1 MSIRRFIILFL
12 AVCCTAT
19 RVAGE
24 EDVKFY
30 FRTLGIQQGLS
41 NQLVNAVVKDSC
53 GFVWVGTADGLN
65 RYDGRRFRVFRH
77 EPDNPHSLS
86 TSWVNCLYM
95 ARDGRMLVGT
105 ERGVN
110 VYDPEKEHFTMLSAV
125 NDTRNLLGNLRIRC
139 FCEDA
144 KGMLWIGTLDGLL
157 CFDPRSSRI
166 AFYKINF
173 HDHDKMHNEIR
184 SLCEDADGRMWV
196 GTFDGLYRRNSDG
209 AGLFEPV
216 SLREVPGGD
225 PAGQA
230 GNMLV
235 SGLYIAPQTPNLLYA
250 ATSAGFRIRD
260 MQTGEVR
267 VFDTSNSALGG
278 NDVRAVGPY
287 DDTHLL
293 VATGGGLSVFDT
305 RTERLTNYTNSLTDP
320 TSLPTHTI
328 THLFQDDNGIIWIG
342 TTYGLACCNRYRRPI
357 DLHYID
363 TVDPHGNIT
372 RETVTDL
379 AVLPDADEIWIGT
392 NNGLRRYSSDMR
404 LLRRYTTADSPL
416 PHNNIKRILIDSRG
430 VMWIGTNNGVVY
442 TDRNRR
448 EFRRVVTP
456 KDDFA
461 FKYVY
466 DIKEDCDGDIIVN
479 ISSGICFIRP
489 TRDASGE
496 IEHLDFE
503 TLYIDNLLSTYNSDV
518 PYFEPDRRGNIWIGS
533 LSDGLFRYDKER
545 RTVAQYRNE
554 PSNRTSIASDRI
566 YSIHA
571 DALNRIWVGTDLG
584 LCRYDEKNDRFERI
598 DACSEFAIRTIVSDR
613 SNRLWIASSNRLV
626 MFDYELDYKIGC
638 DLSQELGMNDIEYNS
653 VCTVGGRI
661 YLGGYG
667 GYIDFDSDD
676 IEVDM
681 RRYPVRLT
689 SFAIHDSVVT
699 PDSRRD
705 GRIVLDRSVTLC
717 DRIRLRHDENF
728 FRVDFALLNY
738 TFGNGNRYVYMLEG
752 YDKSPQT
759 TDDTHPYALYS
770 HIPPGRYTFRVDAA
784 NSDDIGSGNRVQM
797 EIVIRPAWYHSTA
810 ARIGYVVLLVAVCG
824 LAVHLIRMR
833 IRLSR
838 KLKQEIMRRE
848 RHDEINSTKMAF
860 FTNISHEFKTPLTLI
875 LGPIETL
882 LDAADESQRK
892 LLLVMKHNAERLLR
906 LINEIMDLRKIDN
919 DRLQVDSS
927 MGDIVAFSR
936 KIFELFSDHALRRHI
951 DYAFESHPF
960 CINALFDCDKVE
972 KIVYNLLSNAF
983 KFTPDGGS
991 IRLRIETDE
1000 EEGHDI
1006 IRLTVSDTGCGIA
1019 AGELPRIFDRF
1030 YQTANRPHEQAE
1042 GSGIGL
1048 TLTRDYARLHG
1059 GDVAVESVP
1068 GSGSRFVVTLPY
1080 RTAAEF
1086 SPAADAENDLSE
1098 QPAKPHDSRLKIV
1111 VVEDNEEM
1119 RDFLRSTLED
1129 TYNVTTAHDGRLGLE
1144 AIRRTVP
1151 DLIISDLMMP
1161 HMDGFELCRCVRD
1174 DAQTSHIPFI
1184 MLTAKNNEADI
1195 RTSYDCGAD
1204 IFLTKPFSVKTLRTR
1219 IEALIES
1226 RAKLQKLY
1234 RRKILSTPSDI
1245 EVESENDKFIL
1256 RVVRIVEENLEN
1268 PDFNVSML
1276 CDALGH
1282 SYLSVYRK
1290 VKALTGDTVNDFI
1303 RAVKLKRAAQYLRSG
1318 ELRTSEILYKSGF
1331 NSHSYF
1337 TKCFKKYFGMT
1348 PKEYME
1354 RSQSGRDDLPG
1365 PEE

>member
-1 MSIRRFIILFL
+1 MSIRRFILLLL
-12 AVCCTAT
+12 AACGFVTKA
-19 RVAGE
+19 AGE
-24 EDVKFY
+24 EQTQFY

-41 NQLVNAVVKDSC
+41 NQMVNAVVKDSC

-65 RYDGRRFRVFRH
+65 RYDGMRFRVFRH
-77 EPDNPHSLS
+77 EPDNPRSLS

-95 ARDGRMLVGT
+95 TRDGRMLVGT

-110 VYDPEKEHFTMLSAV
+110 LYDPEKENFTMLSAV

-139 FCEDA
+139 FCEDS

-184 SLCEDADGRMWV
+184 SLCEDAEGRMWV
-196 GTFDGLYRRNSDG
+196 GTFDGLYCRSSDG

-216 SLREVPGGD
+216 SLRAASDVGT
-225 PAGQA
+225 A

-235 SGLYIAPQTPNLLYA
+235 SGLYIAPQTPHLLYA
-250 ATSAGFRIRD
+250 ATSAGLRIRD
-260 MQTGEVR
+260 MKTGAVR
-267 VFDTSNSALGG
+267 TFDTSNSALGG
-278 NDVRAVGPY
+278 NDARAVGPY
-287 DDTHLL
+287 DDTRLL
-293 VATGGGLSVFDT
+293 VATGGGLSVFNT

-328 THLFQDDNGIIWIG
+328 TNLFQDDSGIIWIG

-416 PHNNIKRILIDSRG
+416 PHNNIKRILVDSRG

-442 TDRNRR
+442 TDRSRR
-448 EFRRVVTP
+448 EFRRVATP

-466 DIKEDCDGDIIVN
+466 DIKEDGDGDIIVN

-489 TRDASGE
+489 TRDAAGE
-496 IEHLDFE
+496 IERLDFE

-518 PYFEPDRRGNIWIGS
+518 PYFEPDKHGNIWIGS
-533 LSDGLFRYDKER
+533 LSDGIFRYDKER

-554 PSNRTSIASDRI
+554 PSNPASIASNRI

-571 DALNRIWVGTDLG
+571 DALDRIWVGTDLG
-584 LCRYDEKNDRFERI
+584 LCRYDEKTDGFERI

-638 DLSQELGMNDIEYNS
+638 DISQELNMNDIEYNS
-653 VCTVGGRI
+653 VCTVGDRI

-667 GYIDFDSDD
+667 GYLDFDSGD
-676 IEVDM
+676 IELDM

-689 SFAIHDSVVT
+689 AFEVHDKAVA
-699 PDSRRD
+699 PDSHCGD
-705 GRIVLDRSVTLC
+705 RIVLDRSVTLC

-728 FRVDFALLNY
+728 FRIDFALLNY
-738 TFGNGNRYVYMLEG
+738 TFGTGNTYTYMLEG

-759 TDDTHPYALYS
+759 TDDTHPYARYS
-770 HIPPGRYTFRVDAA
+770 HIPPGRYTFRVDAV
-784 NSDDIGSGNRVQM
+784 NSDDIRSENSAQV

-810 ARIGYVVLLVAVCG
+810 ARIGYVALFAGICA

-838 KLKQEIMRRE
+838 ELKQEIMRRE
-848 RHDEINSTKMAF
+848 RYDEVNRTKMAF

-882 LDAADESQRK
+882 LDTADETQRK

-906 LINEIMDLRKIDN
+906 LINQIMDLRKIDN
-919 DRLQVDSS
+919 DRIAINSS

-951 DYAFESHPF
+951 DYTFESHPF

-991 IRLRIETDE
+991 IRLRIETDDQ
-1000 EEGHDI
+1000 EGRDI
-1006 IRLTVSDTGCGIA
+1006 VRLTVSDTGCGIA
-1019 AGELPRIFDRF
+1019 AADLPHIFDRF
-1030 YQTANRPHEQAE
+1030 YQTGNRPHEQAE

-1080 RTAAEF
+1080 RNAPEF
-1086 SPAADAENDLSE
+1086 SPAGTADGPEATSKPNDN
-1098 QPAKPHDSRLKIV
+1098 RLKIV

-1119 RDFLRSTLED
+1119 RDFLRSTLD
-1129 TYNVTTAHDGRLGLE
+1129 GTYNVTTARDGRHGLE
-1144 AIRRTVP
+1144 TIRNVVP

-1174 DAQTSHIPFI
+1174 DMQLSHIPFI

-1195 RTSYDCGAD
+1195 RAGYDCGAD

-1219 IEALIES
+1219 VEALIES
-1226 RAKLQKLY
+1226 RAKLQRLY
-1234 RRKILSTPSDI
+1234 RKKILSTPSDI

-1256 RVVRIVEENLEN
+1256 RVVRIIEENLEN
-1268 PDFNVSML
+1268 PDFNVSTL
-1276 CDALGH
+1276 CDALGL

-1303 RAVKLKRAAQYLRSG
+1303 RAVKLKRAAQYLRAG

-1354 RSQSGRDDLPG
+1354 RAQSGRDDLPE

>member
-1 MSIRRFIILFL
+1 MSIRRFIILLL
-12 AVCCTAT
+12 AALSVTASA
-19 RVAGE
+19 AGE
-24 EDVKFY
+24 EEARFY

-41 NQLVNAVVKDSC
+41 NQMVNATVKDSC

-65 RYDGRRFRVFRH
+65 RYDGMRFRVFRH
-77 EPDNPHSLS
+77 EPDNPNSLS
-86 TSWVNCLYM
+86 TSWVNCLYIT
-95 ARDGRMLVGT
+95 RDGRMLVGT

-110 VYDPEKEHFTMLSAV
+110 VYDPEKENFTMLSAV
-125 NDTRNLLGNLRIRC
+125 NDTRNLLGNLRVRC
-139 FCEDA
+139 FCEDS

-157 CFDPRSSRI
+157 CFDTANSRI

-184 SLCEDADGRMWV
+184 SLCEDAEGRMWI
-196 GTFDGLYRRNSDG
+196 GTFDGLYRRNADG

-216 SLREVPGGD
+216 SLNDPHDSGSGD
-225 PAGQA
+225 
-230 GNMLV
+230 NMLV
-235 SGLYIAPQTPNLLYA
+235 SGLYIAPQSPNLLCI

-260 MQTGEVR
+260 LSTGRIR

-293 VATGGGLSVFDT
+293 VATGGGLSVFNT

-320 TSLPTHTI
+320 TSLPTHTVNN
-328 THLFQDDNGIIWIG
+328 LFQDDSGIIWIG

-357 DLHYID
+357 DLHYIN
-363 TVDPHGNIT
+363 TVDRHGNIT

-379 AVLPDADEIWIGT
+379 AVLPDAGEIWIGT
-392 NNGLRRYSSDMR
+392 NNGLRRYTSDMR
-404 LLRRYTTADSPL
+404 LLRHYTTADSPL
-416 PHNNIKRILIDSRG
+416 PHNNIKRLLIDSRG

-442 TDRNRR
+442 MDRSRR
-448 EFRRVVTP
+448 EFRHVVTP
-456 KDDFA
+456 KNDFA

-466 DIKEDCDGDIIVN
+466 DMKEDTDGDIIVN
-479 ISSGICFIRP
+479 ISSGVCFIRP
-489 TRDASGE
+489 TRSQSGDVE
-496 IEHLDFE
+496 RLDFE

-518 PYFEPDRRGNIWIGS
+518 PYFEPDKCGNIWIGS
-533 LSDGLFRYDKER
+533 LSDGIFRYDKHK
-545 RTVAQYRNE
+545 RTVTQYRNE
-554 PSNRTSIASDRI
+554 PSNRTSISSNRI

-571 DALNRIWVGTDLG
+571 DALNRVWVGTDLG
-584 LCRYDEKNDRFERI
+584 LCRYDEKADCFERI
-598 DACSEFAIRTIVSDR
+598 AACSNLAIRTIVSDR

-638 DLSQELGMNDIEYNS
+638 DLSQELNMNDIEYNS
-653 VCTVGGRI
+653 VCTVGDRI
-661 YLGGYG
+661 YLGGCG
-667 GYIDFDSDD
+667 GYLDFDSND

-689 SFAIHDSVVT
+689 SFEIHDSVVT
-699 PDSRRD
+699 PDTRRS
-705 GRIVLDRSVTLC
+705 GRTVLDRSVTLC

-728 FRVDFALLNY
+728 FRIDFAMLNY
-738 TFGNGNRYVYMLEG
+738 TFGSGNTYTYMLEG

-759 TDDTHPYALYS
+759 TDDSHPYALYS

-784 NSDDIGSGNRVQM
+784 NSDGIHSGNQAAM
-797 EIVIRPAWYHSTA
+797 QIVIRPAWYHSTA
-810 ARIGYVVLLVAVCG
+810 ARIGCIVLLAGICA

-838 KLKQEIMRRE
+838 ELKQEIMRRE
-848 RHDEINSTKMAF
+848 RYDEINRTKMAF

-882 LDAADESQRK
+882 LDTADEAQHK
-892 LLLVMKHNAERLLR
+892 MLMVMKHNAERLLR
-906 LINEIMDLRKIDN
+906 LINQIMDLRKIDN
-919 DRLQVDSS
+919 DRMQVNSS

-936 KIFELFSDHALRRHI
+936 EIFDLFSDHAARRHI
-951 DYAFESHPF
+951 DYTFESHPF
-960 CINALFDCDKVE
+960 CINSLFDCDKVE

-1000 EEGHDI
+1000 QDAHDI
-1006 IRLTVSDTGCGIA
+1006 IRLIVSDTGCGIA
-1019 AGELPRIFDRF
+1019 AEELPRIFDRF
-1030 YQTANRPHEQAE
+1030 YQTDNRPHEQAE

-1059 GDVAVESVP
+1059 GDVEVESTP
-1068 GSGSRFVVTLPY
+1068 GSGSRFIVTLPY
-1080 RTAAEF
+1080 RNASDVCGTVSE
-1086 SPAADAENDLSE
+1086 ADMSE
-1098 QPAKPHDSRLKIV
+1098 QTPRPDDNRPKIV

-1119 RDFLRSTLED
+1119 RDFLRTTLDSTYD
-1129 TYNVTTAHDGRLGLE
+1129 VTTARDGRLGLE
-1144 AIRRTVP
+1144 TIRRTVP

-1195 RTSYDCGAD
+1195 QTSYDCGAD
-1204 IFLTKPFSVKTLRTR
+1204 VFLSKPFSVKTLRTR

-1234 RRKILSTPSDI
+1234 RKKILSTPSDI

-1256 RVVRIVEENLEN
+1256 RVVRIIEENLEN

-1276 CDALGH
+1276 CDALDQ

-1290 VKALTGDTVNDFI
+1290 VKALTGDTVNDFV

-1318 ELRTSEILYKSGF
+1318 ELRISEILYKSGF

-1337 TKCFKKYFGMT
+1337 TKCFKEYFGMT

-1354 RSQSGRDDLPG
+1354 RSHSDRDDTPDM
-1365 PEE
+1365 E